1 MVTPTTVEVPT
12 TVPTTAET
20 QGERVIEADTET
32 SGGEEQLTVESSSA
46 AVGSS
51 ITLTVLSLL
60 GPLGTFG
67 LVAPLL
73 DYMGIN
79 LKEYFELFL
88 DMLP

>member
-1 MVTPTTVEVPT
+1 M
-12 TVPTTAET
+12 PTTAET